1 LWAKSW
7 NGSNWQGR
15 AVGRVS
21 SNPAHAFQ
29 GRSQIIDI
37 GGVPHIA
44 FLEVD
49 KSFFPERTF
58 VYVKCWNGAN
68 WVLKG
73 SGPLNI
79 ASNSN
84 TTAGSVAIASDG
96 TN

>member
-1 LWAKSW
+1 
-7 NGSNWQGR
+7 
-15 AVGRVS
+15 VGRVS

-58 VYVKCWNGAN
+58 VYVKYWNGAN
-68 WVLKG
+68 WVLKERSAEYRFKQQHHSRLG
-73 SGPLNI
+73 CHRQRWY
-79 ASNSN
+79 
-84 TTAGSVAIASDG
+84 
-96 TN
+96 